1 MKVQL
6 TKDRQIKGALR
17 KTGESVIVNKDE
29 GERLIAKGLANRL
42 IAPPEN
48 RIRGVPDNRQHFTP
62 FTRFG
67 R

>member
-48 RIRGVPDNRQHFTP
+48 RIRGLPDNRQRFTP